1 MSLFDD
7 LPAAAVSPLLVLL
20 GAIVRVIRAG
30 DDQARRLDAIMLAIE
45 DLKAEHDAVKF
56 GMR

>member
-7 LPAAAVSPLLVLL
+7 IPAAAVSPLLVLL

-30 DDQARRLDAIMLAIE
+30 DDQQARAEALMRGAE
-45 DLKAEHDAVKF
+45 DLKAEHDAVKY